1 MPFKVFGINPKD
13 ISLIVNISVT
23 FVPIL
28 ARELEQIRISLK
40 AKCLQVYGIAK
51 AHKKL
56 QYIMV
61 PWLYSTFERTNSL
74 EMALKSRGY
83 AE

>member
-1 MPFKVFGINPKD
+1 MSSKD

-28 ARELEQIRISLK
+28 ARELEQINTSLK
-40 AKCLQVYGIAK
+40 AKCIHVYGITK
-51 AHKKL
+51 VHKKL
-56 QYIMV
+56 QYTLT

-74 EMALKSRGY
+74 EMALRSKGY
-83 AE
+83 VE